1 MSKAKRIFI
10 VGHMGAGKALL
21 GKALAD
27 KLGWKFIDANLGLE
41 RTIGCALNDII
52 GNEGVKVFQ
61 QTLSEIMKD
70 SIGKENIVVSTD
82 DSIVD
87 TEKNRQSLSSEYA
100 IYLKVN
106 TSEQIKRMSNGPA
119 PLLSVVELKAFL
131 DKLHVERDRL
141 FEEVA
146 TLVVDSKS
154 VDDDVQLIL
163 KKLEG

>member
-27 KLGWKFIDANLGLE
+27 KLGWKFIDANISLE

-70 SIGKENIVVSTD
+70 SIGKVLLYQPMIA
-82 DSIVD
+82 
-87 TEKNRQSLSSEYA
+87 SLTRKKIDKPYHQ
-100 IYLKVN
+100 N
-106 TSEQIKRMSNGPA
+106 TQFI
-119 PLLSVVELKAFL
+119 
-131 DKLHVERDRL
+131 
-141 FEEVA
+141 
-146 TLVVDSKS
+146 
-154 VDDDVQLIL
+154 
-163 KKLEG
+163 